1 MKIYT
6 KTGDKGTTSLYGGE
20 RVSKDDIRIEAYGTV
35 DELNSHLGLLMSKI
49 TSESDHSF
57 LKEIQN
63 ILFDIGS
70 HLATMPGKNLSLPEI
85 KEIYITNLEKE
96 MDNIE
101 SKIEP
106 LKTFILP
113 SGSETIALS
122 HICRTICRR
131 AERRVIAIDQ
141 AFTHYAQHIKYLN
154 RLSDYFF
161 MLSRKCSKDENVDEL
176 PWLPNR

>member
-20 RVSKDDIRIEAYGTV
+20 RISKDDIRIEAYGTV

-49 TSESDHSF
+49 GSEADHTF

-63 ILFDIGS
+63 RLFDIGS
-70 HLATMPGKNLSLPEI
+70 HLATIPGKNLSLPEI
-85 KEIYITNLEKE
+85 KEIHITKLETE

-101 SKIEP
+101 SMTEP

-113 SGSETIALS
+113 SGSEKIALS

-131 AERRVIAIDQ
+131 AERRVIALDNS
-141 AFTHYAQHIKYLN
+141 FTHYAQHIKYLN

-161 MLSRKCSKDENVDEL
+161 MLSRKCAVDDDIDEL
-176 PWLPNR
+176 PWLPNQ